1 MSLWGMKDSKTTAG
15 TCAVTDAGAVTGAS
29 GADLSTYN
37 VGDFLRVGSNDYVF
51 TAIAS
56 ASAATVRSATGSTTI
71 PASTAAAYEVSEK
84 PLYTVYSEN
93 IDAAL
98 IYGADETEVGIT
110 TGEGKRI
117 AHAGWVKRTAG
128 SGGRAGRIHYETLVA
143 ASSIS
148 GDAADDTPLPDS
160 E

>member
-1 MSLWGMKDSKTTAG
+1 MSLWGMKDSKTVAG
-15 TCAVTDAGAVTGAS
+15 TCAVTTAGAVTGAG

-37 VGDFLRVGSNDYVF
+37 VGDFLRVGANDYVF

-56 ASAATVRSATGSTTI
+56 GTAATVRSATGSTTI
-71 PASTAAAYEVSEK
+71 PASSAAAFEVSEK
-84 PLYTVYSEN
+84 PLSTVYSEN

-98 IYGADETEVGIT
+98 IYGADETEVGIA
-110 TGEGKRI
+110 GEGKRI

-128 SGGRAGRIHYETLVA
+128 SGGRSGRIHYETLVA

-148 GDAADDTPLPDS
+148 GDAADDSQLADA
-160 E
+160 

>member
-1 MSLWGMKDSKTTAG
+1 MSLWGMKDSKTVAG
-15 TCAVTDAGAVTGAS
+15 TCAVTDAGAVTGAG

-56 ASAATVRSATGSTTI
+56 ATAATVRSATGSTTI
-71 PASTAAAYEVSEK
+71 PASTAAAFEVSEK
-84 PLYTVYSEN
+84 PLSTVYSEN

-98 IYGADETEVGIT
+98 IYGADETEVGIA
-110 TGEGKRI
+110 GEGKRI

-128 SGGRAGRIHYETLVA
+128 SGGRSGRIHYETLVA

-148 GDAADDTPLPDS
+148 GDAADDTQLPDA
-160 E
+160 

>member
-1 MSLWGMKDSKTTAG
+1 MSLWGMKDSKTVAG
-15 TCAVTDAGAVTGAS
+15 TCAVTTAGAVTGAG

-37 VGDFLRVGSNDYVF
+37 VGDFLRVGANDYVF

-56 ASAATVRSATGSTTI
+56 GTAATVRSATGSTTI
-71 PASTAAAYEVSEK
+71 PASSAAAFEVSEK
-84 PLYTVYSEN
+84 PLSTVYSEN

-98 IYGADETEVGIT
+98 IYGADETEVGIA
-110 TGEGKRI
+110 GEGKRI

-128 SGGRAGRIHYETLVA
+128 SGGRSGRIHYETLVA

-148 GDAADDTPLPDS
+148 GDAADDSQLPDA
-160 E
+160 